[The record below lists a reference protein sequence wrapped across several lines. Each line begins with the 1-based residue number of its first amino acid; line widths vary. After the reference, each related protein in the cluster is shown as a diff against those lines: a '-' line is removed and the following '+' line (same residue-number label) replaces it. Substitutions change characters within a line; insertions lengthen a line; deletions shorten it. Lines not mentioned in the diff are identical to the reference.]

1 MFEPFWGVGPRVRV
15 VGAVRGM
22 CPGLK
27 FSEVLGVCF
36 EFLCPYEVCEVEWME
51 GVKGVVL
58 MQSLRPQNYF
68 ALCQSVRLLSLL
80 WDTVSQGVRS
90 LQCFWVTVCIQHE
103 RAWNLFF
110 IFISYSTWYS

>member
-1 MFEPFWGVGPRVRV
+1 
-15 VGAVRGM
+15 M

-36 EFLCPYEVCEVEWME
+36 EFLCPCEVREVEVHEVEWVE
-51 GVKGVVL
+51 GVKGVVP

-80 WDTVSQGVRS
+80 WDTVFQGVRS

-103 RAWNLFF
+103 RTWNRF
-110 IFISYSTWYS
+110 IFYFLSSTAPGIPR